1 MFSVEYKL
9 GVSQGGSVI
18 YLIASLT
25 MSQAFLGNLP
35 DRDDLLT

>member
-18 YLIASLT
+18 CILSWMFLCLSVLEKLPIAGGLV
-25 MSQAFLGNLP
+25 
-35 DRDDLLT
+35 